1 MSTEREVDKELLD
14 FYTQVLARPSLECE
28 GGEDFLK
35 EVTDRATELDG
46 LTVQVTLG
54 EIAEAVKA
62 AKSNKA
68 PGTDGIPVEFYQSF
82 WEQIGPL
89 FREML
94 ADVLENERVT
104 KSQG

>member
-1 MSTEREVDKELLD
+1 MEG
-14 FYTQVLARPSLECE
+14 E

-35 EVTDRATELDG
+35 EATDRATELDG